1 MSGASVTVI
10 GSLNVDDSL
19 RVARHP
25 GPGETVG
32 ARSMVT
38 ALGGKGANQAVA
50 AARAGA
56 SVRFVGAIGADSAS
70 WVLDTL
76 HADTID
82 TTHLLR
88 HEDVP
93 TGRAIVLV
101 DDGGENSIVVVPG
114 ANHQITDEVVRDA
127 CATLTPGDVVLLQ
140 NEVPTATSRLSARL
154 AREAGASVLWN
165 AAPAPESL
173 EELITEVDL
182 LVVNE
187 HELTAIAS
195 LLSLPGGE
203 VEALVRAVS
212 DRLET
217 GVVCTVGADGAFYRA
232 DGASGRVPAK
242 AVEPV
247 DTTAAG
253 DTFVGYLAAGLG
265 RRAPLAELLR
275 TASLAG
281 ALAVTRHGAAAS
293 IPHLR
298 EIAPI
303 RDLDERTAE

>member
-1 MSGASVTVI
+1 MNGRSVTVI
-10 GSLNVDDSL
+10 GSLNVDDAL
-19 RVARHP
+19 RVTRHP
-25 GPGETVG
+25 RPGETVG
-32 ARSMVT
+32 ALSAAT

-56 SVRFVGAIGADSAS
+56 DVRFVGAIGTDNAS
-70 WVLDTL
+70 WLLEAL
-76 HADTID
+76 HSDGID
-82 TTHLLR
+82 ASHLLCL
-88 HEDVP
+88 EDAP
-93 TGRAIVLV
+93 TGRAIVMV
-101 DDGGENSIVVVPG
+101 DDHGENSIVVVPG
-114 ANHQITDEVVRDA
+114 ANHRITDETVRDA
-127 CATLTPGDVVLLQ
+127 CSALTPGDVILLQ
-140 NEVPTATSRLSARL
+140 NEVPPKISRLAAR
-154 AREAGASVLWN
+154 ASRKAGANIVWN

-203 VEALVRAVS
+203 VQDRVNAVA
-212 DRLET
+212 DRLGT
-217 GVVCTVGADGAFYRA
+217 NVVCTLGADGAAYRI
-232 DGASGRVPAK
+232 DGASGRVPAPS
-242 AVEPV
+242 VPVV

-265 RRAPLAELLR
+265 RRAPLTELLR

-281 ALAVTRHGAAAS
+281 ALAVTRHGATTS

-298 EIAPI
+298 EITPS
-303 RDLDERTAE
+303 RDLDERTVE

>member
-1 MSGASVTVI
+1 MNGRSVTVI
-10 GSLNVDDSL
+10 GSLNVDDAL
-19 RVARHP
+19 RVTRHP
-25 GPGETVG
+25 RPGETVG
-32 ARSMVT
+32 ALSAAT

-56 SVRFVGAIGADSAS
+56 DVRFVGAIGTDSAS
-70 WVLDTL
+70 WLLEAL
-76 HADTID
+76 HADGID
-82 TTHLLR
+82 TAHLLR

-93 TGRAIVLV
+93 TGRAIVMV
-101 DDGGENSIVVVPG
+101 DDHGENSIVVVPG
-114 ANHQITDEVVRDA
+114 ANHRITDEVVRDA
-127 CATLTPGDVVLLQ
+127 CATLAPGDVVLLQ
-140 NEVPTATSRLSARL
+140 NEVPTGTSRLAARL

-232 DGASGRVPAK
+232 DGASGRVPSK

-265 RRAPLAELLR
+265 RRDPLGELLR

-281 ALAVTRHGAAAS
+281 ALAVTRHGAATS

-298 EIAPI
+298 EITPI